1 MFPELFEIP
10 GTGFIIN
17 TYGVLLAIGFLSG
30 MWLAGRLALA
40 DGLPRGEVLDIV
52 LYALIASLVGSRVLL
67 VVVEWESFHRDWRA
81 IFSLDVLRSGGVFY
95 GGLLAAIAASLLLV
109 RWRGLD
115 WWRVADACAPGIA
128 LGQFFGRLG
137 CFAAGCCWGRP
148 TNAWCGVRFS
158 ERGHELTGVPYGIPL
173 HPTQLYESVATLGL
187 CLALGWLF
195 HRRRFRGQIILAY
208 MFGYAVIRFVIEI
221 WRDDPRGA
229 VGPFSTSQ
237 AIALGCA
244 AFAVGAW
251 LVRRRQAAIV
261 TDIVTDASAPAVPSP
276 PPPASP
282 PSSPSL
288 LPPES

>member
-1 MFPELFEIP
+1 MFPELFTIP
-10 GTGFIIN
+10 GMGFVIN

-30 MWLAGRLALA
+30 MWLAGWFAA
-40 DGLPRGEVLDIV
+40 KDGLPRSEVFDIV
-52 LYALIASLVGSRVLL
+52 LYALVASLVGSRALL
-67 VVVEWESFHRDWRA
+67 VAVEWETFHHDWRA

-95 GGLLAAIAASLLLV
+95 GGFLAALLTSVALV
-109 RWRGLD
+109 WWRRLD

-137 CFAAGCCWGRP
+137 CFAAGCCWGKP

-173 HPTQLYESVATLGL
+173 HPTQLYESLATLVL
-187 CLALGWLF
+187 CLTLGWLF
-195 HRRRFRGQIILAY
+195 YRRRFYGQVILAY
-208 MFGYAVIRFVIEI
+208 LFSYAVLRFVIEI
-221 WRDDPRGA
+221 WRDDPRGN

-244 AFAVGAW
+244 AFAVIAW
-251 LVRRRQAAIV
+251 LIRQQQAA
-261 TDIVTDASAPAVPSP
+261 TNADASMLAAPP
-276 PPPASP
+276 SP